1 MREEKEMIKQLD
13 LCCDFSTAF
22 GNARIVYKVNEIVD
36 VEE

>member
-1 MREEKEMIKQLD
+1 MREGTEMIEQLD
-13 LCCDFSTAF
+13 TCCDFSTAF